1 MEIGE
6 RDTRITKNGSY
17 HLLLVYYYGKIPYS
31 AKVLEKNN
39 FCYNKKSM
47 LKSSGWMILTR

>member
-31 AKVLEKNN
+31 TKVLERNN
-39 FCYNKKSM
+39 LCYNKKSM
-47 LKSSGWMILTR
+47 LKSAGWMILTR